1 MIPASRSSHARW
13 LLLAVPPGAA
23 SMLVLAIGGVGYA
36 TWTVQLAAIALA
48 GALALGLRTLAR
60 AWRGGVWA
68 NGLLIASV
76 GALALPFLR
85 AADGPT
91 RWISLGGMLLYVA
104 PAVLP
109 SAIASFAVLLRDTPR
124 NERVAL
130 VAIPVAAALLALQPD
145 ASQVVALLAACGV
158 QLTQRRRWTPG
169 RLLAL
174 GAVALLAAWS
184 FTRPDPLQ
192 PVPHVEGV
200 FALALG
206 RSIVAGLAVIL
217 AAVAFVVGVARSA
230 GRNESWHVAVAT
242 YYAALFACSVA
253 GLTPAPLIGYG
264 AGPWLGFGMLAGV
277 ARGLEVATDPAP

>member
-1 MIPASRSSHARW
+1 
-13 LLLAVPPGAA
+13 
-23 SMLVLAIGGVGYA
+23 MLVLAIGGVGYA

-60 AWRGGVWA
+60 AWRGGAWA
-68 NGLLIASV
+68 NGLLMVSV

-85 AADGPT
+85 TADGPA

-124 NERVAL
+124 NEGVAL

-158 QLTQRRRWTPG
+158 HLTQRRRWTPG

-217 AAVAFVVGVARSA
+217 AAAAFVVGVARSA

-264 AGPWLGFGMLAGV
+264 AGPWLGFGLLAGV